1 MRHALCAL
9 RLKTQPVAKIGVAS
23 LSLIIVHR
31 NGQRLFGTNQHNQF
45 SAPGHSGVDQ
55 IALEEDVVLRQDG
68 KYYRR
73 VF

>member
-1 MRHALCAL
+1 MSL
-9 RLKTQPVAKIGVAS
+9 RAQPVAKIGVAS
-23 LSLIIVHR
+23 LGLVIVNR
-31 NGQRLFGTNQHNQF
+31 DGQRLFGANQHNQF

-55 IALEEDVVLRQDG
+55 ISLEEHVVLRQDG